1 MGKNRKCLQVT
12 YAEEKFF
19 GRVSESSMTPQ
30 KAGSE
35 QRQESRVAG
44 RQRTRPATVPWGSLA
59 RLMPWTPS
67 LLGTQHCCHRQQ
79 RVSVFYLR
87 FSIASPGCDSW
98 WENLSANSKSVVHIS
113 AASGHEEMVSGLLY
127 FYCSNQVLFPTENYP
142 ERLILEIEREFG
154 CKVSIKTF
162 PLNHK

>member
-1 MGKNRKCLQVT
+1 MAKNRKCLQVT

-19 GRVSESSMTPQ
+19 GRVSESSVTPQ

-35 QRQESRVAG
+35 QKEEPRGAG
-44 RQRTRPATVPWGSLA
+44 QQRTWPGTAPWGSLA

-67 LLGTQHCCHRQQ
+67 LLGTQHCCHHQQ
-79 RVSVFYLR
+79 WVSVFYLR
-87 FSIASPGCDSW
+87 FAIASPGYDSW
-98 WENLSANSKSVVHIS
+98 WENLLANSKSVVHIS
-113 AASGHEEMVSGLLY
+113 AASGHQEKVSGLLY
-127 FYCSNQVLFPTENYP
+127 FYCSYQVLFPTENHP

-162 PLNHK
+162 LLNHK